1 MTDKPFTHIGTPTSD
16 TKRFRMRGKDVLS
29 EIIGVKSF
37 AETFY
42 LLVTGRDLP
51 ENHVR
56 TFDACMVILMDHGI
70 TPTALVARM
79 VHDSLPDDIQ
89 LPMIAGAMMVGN
101 KFAGTM
107 AGAGAIFKEGAAH
120 GGDKREWAAGV
131 VKRFREE
138 KKFIPRLW
146 PPLLLP
152 DRSAPPT
159 ACSRSRWKAAR
170 PANISSLPKSLP
182 KKSKKPAANR

>member
-1 MTDKPFTHIGTPTSD
+1 MTDKPFTRIGTPTSD
-16 TKRFRMRGKDVLS
+16 TKRFRMRGKDVLT
-29 EIIGVKSF
+29 EVVGVKSF

-51 ENHVR
+51 ENHIR

-79 VHDSLPDDIQ
+79 VHDSLPDDVQ

-107 AGAGAIFKEGAAH
+107 AGAVLLTILQSILTTVNIDESGRQMVYGAT
-120 GGDKREWAAGV
+120 
-131 VKRFREE
+131 
-138 KKFIPRLW
+138 
-146 PPLLLP
+146 LLVLMLFYG
-152 DRSAPPT
+152 RGQ
-159 ACSRSRWKAAR
+159 RMRG
-170 PANISSLPKSLP
+170 
-182 KKSKKPAANR
+182 

>member
-1 MTDKPFTHIGTPTSD
+1 MVDKPFTRIGTPTSD
-16 TKRFRMRGKDVLS
+16 TKRFRMRGKDVLT

-79 VHDSLPDDIQ
+79 VHDSLPDDVQ

-120 GGDKREWAAGV
+120 DEYGAITGYM
-131 VKRFREE
+131 FCQ
-138 KKFIPRLW
+138 
-146 PPLLLP
+146 
-152 DRSAPPT
+152 S
-159 ACSRSRWKAAR
+159 
-170 PANISSLPKSLP
+170 
-182 KKSKKPAANR
+182 